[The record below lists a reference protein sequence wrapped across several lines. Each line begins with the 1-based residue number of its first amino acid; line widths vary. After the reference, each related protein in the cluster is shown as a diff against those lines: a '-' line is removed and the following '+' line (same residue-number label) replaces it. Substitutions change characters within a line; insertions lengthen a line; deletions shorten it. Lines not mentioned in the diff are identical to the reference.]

1 MTMLPDHEFDP
12 VSPEEQARREAE
24 AELAR
29 RIRREVR
36 RMERGE
42 ADDDLRE
49 DEERE
54 AAEREAEE
62 ERRRKAE
69 RRAASTFWQ
78 LVSGTILL
86 RRGVSQYYP
95 YMGCIA
101 GMFLLSIMV
110 MFWSLHQDMKYS
122 RLEREVQVL
131 RERSIRLEEQRFSRT
146 THSAVVEE
154 LRRRG
159 IDLYDPPVPGEIIDN

>member
-1 MTMLPDHEFDP
+1 MLQDHEFDP

-69 RRAASTFWQ
+69 RRASSTLWQ

-101 GMFLLSIMV
+101 VMFLLSIMA
-110 MFWSLHQDMKYS
+110 MFWSLHLDMKYA

-131 RERSIRLEEQRFSRT
+131 RERSIRLEEQRFDRT

-159 IDLYDPPVPGEIIDN
+159 IELIDPPAPGEIIDN

>member
-1 MTMLPDHEFDP
+1 MLQDHEFDP

-62 ERRRKAE
+62 ERRRKTA
-69 RRAASTFWQ
+69 RRASSTFWQ

-95 YMGCIA
+95 YMACIA
-101 GMFLLSIMV
+101 GMFLLSIMA
-110 MFWSLHQDMKYS
+110 MFWSLHLDMKYS
-122 RLEREVQVL
+122 RLEREVQLL
-131 RERSIRLEEQRFSRT
+131 RERSIRLEEQRFDRT

-159 IDLYDPPVPGEIIDN
+159 IELIDPPAPGEIIDN